1 MIKKLPKLI
10 ATSVIRGSM
19 QGESHGGIYT
29 VDFDKQEGRQHVD
42 WNTSNIDFEGR
53 GADRGLRGI
62 AFDGD
67 DIYIAASDE
76 LFCYD
81 KEFKLKVSFK
91 NRYLKHAHEIC
102 RKDRRIFI
110 SSTGFDS
117 LLAFNLDS
125 KKFDWA
131 FHLRKEYDQWSGSS
145 YDPRDNHGPRAVNDF
160 HINMVHV
167 DDDGIF
173 LSGLHTNALLYLN
186 PKNKVEVAC
195 SLPSGTHNPRLW
207 RGGVILNDTNNNF
220 LRYIPRKGEEQ
231 AYKVTTYLESD
242 IEFAGIDDSKIARQ
256 GFARGLCTIDDRL
269 VAIGSSPSTISLYD
283 IQNKMLVGSVNL
295 SMDIRN
301 AIHGLELWPFEE

>member
-1 MIKKLPKLI
+1 
-10 ATSVIRGSM
+10 
-19 QGESHGGIYT
+19 
-29 VDFDKQEGRQHVD
+29 
-42 WNTSNIDFEGR
+42 
-53 GADRGLRGI
+53 
-62 AFDGD
+62 
-67 DIYIAASDE
+67 
-76 LFCYD
+76 
-81 KEFKLKVSFK
+81 
-91 NRYLKHAHEIC
+91 
-102 RKDRRIFI
+102 
-110 SSTGFDS
+110 
-117 LLAFNLDS
+117 
-125 KKFDWA
+125 
-131 FHLRKEYDQWSGSS
+131 
-145 YDPRDNHGPRAVNDF
+145 
-160 HINMVHV
+160 MVHV

-186 PKNKVEVAC
+186 PKNKVEVVC

-207 RGGVILNDTNNNF
+207 RDGVILNDTNNNF

-301 AIHGLELWPFEE
+301 AIHGLELWTFEE